1 MGSMSAI
8 FVKWHLITMME
19 GEQLLYLKFL
29 VHVLSSA
36 HKTSC
41 WLKAVGTGSFDGLLD
56 VMVPFNVPLHFWYL
70 FDHKIYLFRT
80 D

>member
-19 GEQLLYLKFL
+19 GKQLLYSKFL

-41 WLKAVGTGSFDGLLD
+41 WLKVMGTGSLDGLLD
-56 VMVPFNVPLHFWYL
+56 VVVSFNASLHFWNL
-70 FDHKIYLFRT
+70 FDHKIYLFKT